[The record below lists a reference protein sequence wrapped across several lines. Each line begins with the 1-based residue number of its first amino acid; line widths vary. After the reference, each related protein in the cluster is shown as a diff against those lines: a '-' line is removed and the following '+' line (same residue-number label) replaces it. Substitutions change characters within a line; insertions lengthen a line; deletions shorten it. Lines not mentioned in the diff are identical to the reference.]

1 MAEFELG
8 FNAYSP
14 ALFAPAKC
22 RRLPSPRRRGSLAD
36 AFREPLMPFEAQRP
50 HRRRAR
56 RARLRRPAGARPRP
70 GGRGRRRR
78 PQAPRDGDE
87 RVVEKATADGWF
99 ALYGFDR
106 MEPRPID
113 IEANVVAARWE
124 RVPFGSNLMLSRQ
137 LPDGRV
143 SLLNCDGRTVR
154 ARRGRDL
161 DGRVRRQSA

>member
-1 MAEFELG
+1 MGAAEG
-8 FNAYSP
+8 
-14 ALFAPAKC
+14 
-22 RRLPSPRRRGSLAD
+22 
-36 AFREPLMPFEAQRP
+36 
-50 HRRRAR
+50 
-56 RARLRRPAGARPRP
+56 GARTHR
-70 GGRGRRRR
+70 
-78 PQAPRDGDE
+78 ADGDE

-154 ARRGRDL
+154 AGEVETWTVVSADNLHERLARDFGIEVAPEIAAEAWRRLPAD
-161 DGRVRRQSA
+161 